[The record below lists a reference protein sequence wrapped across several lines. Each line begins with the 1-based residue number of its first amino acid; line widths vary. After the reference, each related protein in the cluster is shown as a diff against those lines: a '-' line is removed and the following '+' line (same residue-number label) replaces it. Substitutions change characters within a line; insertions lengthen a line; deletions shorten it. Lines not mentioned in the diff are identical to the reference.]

1 MRKIQDITN
10 QRFGRLTAKEYAF
23 TDKGKSSTWRCLC
36 DCGKE
41 TLVVLT
47 SLKNGNTQSCGC
59 LRIERT
65 KAKVAKHKKSHS
77 PEYHAWGNMIQRCE
91 NKNHPEYKNYG
102 GRGIVV
108 CKEWRSSFE
117 RFFEDMGEKPSPKF
131 SLDRINNE
139 KGYFKENCRW
149 TDASTQATNQR
160 EKENK
165 TTGIKNISYSK
176 RDGLYYVAIERKGQ
190 RRRKA
195 FKRLDDAVSWKEK
208 VLDELKGID

>member
-23 TDKGKSSTWRCLC
+23 TEKGKSSTWKCIC

-41 TLVVLT
+41 ILVVLT
-47 SLKNGNTQSCGC
+47 SLRNGNTQSCGC

-65 KAKVAKHKKSHS
+65 KAKVTKHKKSHS
-77 PEYHAWGNMIQRCE
+77 PEYHAWGNMIQRCR
-91 NKNHPEYKNYG
+91 NRNHPEYKNYG
-102 GRGIVV
+102 ARGIIV
-108 CKEWRSSFE
+108 CEEWQSSFE
-117 RFFEDMGEKPSPKF
+117 RFFEDMGEKPDPKF

-139 KGYFKENCRW
+139 EGYFKENCRW
-149 TDASTQATNQR
+149 TDASTQARNQR

-176 RDGLYYVAIERKGQ
+176 RDGLYYVNIERKGQ

-195 FKRLDDAVSWKEK
+195 FKRLDDAVSWKERT
-208 VLDELKGID
+208 LDELKE

>member
-23 TDKGKSSTWRCLC
+23 TEKGKSSTWRCLC

-59 LRIERT
+59 LKIERT

-77 PEYHAWGNMIQRCE
+77 SEYHAWGNMIQRCS
-91 NKNHPEYKNYG
+91 NSNHPEYKNYG
-102 GRGIVV
+102 ARGIMV
-108 CKEWRSSFE
+108 CEEWRSSFE

-190 RRRKA
+190 RKRKA

-208 VLDELKGID
+208 VLDELKRID